1 VFLGNVLIGRGA
13 WPRIWE
19 VAALV
24 WFPLAAAA
32 QSGGASRETTGGLVL
47 DPMLPMPLTALL
59 AGVLLYLTARIY
71 FKVGGGLGSWRKW
84 VLLVFRAGGLGLV
97 LALLLGPSRREALPP
112 PPKERVT
119 LIGVDT
125 SLSMKQRDAQRAS
138 RLDAAKNALLEA
150 GLIGRNGVPENPRL
164 RFFEFGADAQ
174 PVVKSILDLTPKGP
188 TTRLNQSILTMLK
201 VPAGSEG
208 ANALI
213 LLTDGHDFELVN
225 PGRTGAAARQRQ
237 VPIYAVAL
245 GKQGKVRD
253 VSVRITAFQPY
264 CYVKQKARV
273 GAALRLIGCEFED
286 LTVQLLRQGEVVQ
299 SKRVNAEEFQ
309 ELPVEF
315 EVAEPQ
321 VGQYEYEIRVP
332 PLENEVATANN
343 SAMTYLNVI
352 DQQIHVLLLEGDPY
366 WDTTFLQRSLMR
378 NDKFEVDA
386 LVRYGRERVRGI
398 RKTESAGPLRAPD
411 TLERFS
417 RYDVIFL
424 GRIVDKVLT
433 LGEIK
438 LLEGYVRDC
447 SGSVIFARGSAFGEA
462 SAGSDLEPVL
472 WGEKAN
478 GRLRLDAT
486 PEGRNVAAIGGLNE
500 GAGGLE
506 GLPDLLGG
514 HKAAATKPLTSTLA
528 LAANREEGAAAP
540 AIVHRRYG
548 SGQVVSLGVEG
559 LWRWGLNAKAEGVN
573 TPFDRFWD
581 QMILWLLAGRDFIP
595 SHQFSFRPNSANI
608 LLGEKVYFR
617 VTMRQNDPNVKSV
630 PIKLYLGEGEVG
642 RVDMTPAS
650 SQGGRLAGEFIPER
664 VGRYRAVASF
674 PDGTSQE
681 SRFVVYAENLEE
693 TEVAV
698 DVVGLRRL
706 CESSGG
712 RLLEPGDLAALC
724 KELNSQKNDSAPQTR
739 LSPVW
744 NQAWVFY
751 LAGGLLGVDWFL
763 RRRWGLC

>member
-1 VFLGNVLIGRGA
+1 
-13 WPRIWE
+13 
-19 VAALV
+19 
-24 WFPLAAAA
+24 
-32 QSGGASRETTGGLVL
+32 
-47 DPMLPMPLTALL
+47 
-59 AGVLLYLTARIY
+59 
-71 FKVGGGLGSWRKW
+71 
-84 VLLVFRAGGLGLV
+84 
-97 LALLLGPSRREALPP
+97 
-112 PPKERVT
+112 
-119 LIGVDT
+119 
-125 SLSMKQRDAQRAS
+125 
-138 RLDAAKNALLEA
+138 
-150 GLIGRNGVPENPRL
+150 
-164 RFFEFGADAQ
+164 
-174 PVVKSILDLTPKGP
+174 
-188 TTRLNQSILTMLK
+188 
-201 VPAGSEG
+201 
-208 ANALI
+208 
-213 LLTDGHDFELVN
+213 
-225 PGRTGAAARQRQ
+225 
-237 VPIYAVAL
+237 
-245 GKQGKVRD
+245 
-253 VSVRITAFQPY
+253 
-264 CYVKQKARV
+264 
-273 GAALRLIGCEFED
+273 
-286 LTVQLLRQGEVVQ
+286 
-299 SKRVNAEEFQ
+299 
-309 ELPVEF
+309 
-315 EVAEPQ
+315 
-321 VGQYEYEIRVP
+321 
-332 PLENEVATANN
+332 
-343 SAMTYLNVI
+343 
-352 DQQIHVLLLEGDPY
+352 
-366 WDTTFLQRSLMR
+366 MR

-386 LVRYGRERVRGI
+386 LVRYGRDRVRGI

-424 GRIVDKVLT
+424 GCLVDKLLT
-433 LGEIK
+433 PGGIK

-462 SAGSDLEPVL
+462 SAGSELEPVL
-472 WGEKAN
+472 WGAKAK

-514 HKAAATKPLTSTLA
+514 HLAAATKPLTSTLA

-559 LWRWGLNAKAEGVN
+559 LWRWGLNAKAEGPN

-617 VTMRQNDPNVKSV
+617 VTMRQNDPSVKSV
-630 PIKLYLGEGEVG
+630 PIRLYLGAGEVG

-650 SQGGRLAGEFIPER
+650 SQGGRLAGEFVPER

-681 SRFVVYAENLEE
+681 SRFVVYSENLEE

-712 RLLEPGDLAALC
+712 RLLEPRDLAALC
-724 KELNSQKNDSAPQTR
+724 QELNSQKNDSPPQTR
-739 LSPVW
+739 LCPVW
-744 NQAWVFY
+744 NQVWVFY
-751 LAGGLLGVDWFL
+751 LAGVLLGLDWFL